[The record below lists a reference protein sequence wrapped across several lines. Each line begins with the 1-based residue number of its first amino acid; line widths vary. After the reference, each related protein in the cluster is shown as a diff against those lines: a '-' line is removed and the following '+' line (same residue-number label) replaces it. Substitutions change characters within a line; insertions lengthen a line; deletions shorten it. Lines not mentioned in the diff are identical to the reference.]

1 MDFGYMMGISPREP
15 ISRVAS
21 LARLAE
27 GCGFSVAWVA
37 DSQLIVKDPYVAM
50 TLAAGATS
58 TLKLGPGVANPV
70 TRHFTTLANTMTSLN
85 EVSGG
90 RAVLGIGSGDSAVFP
105 LGLQPASISQLRRDI
120 TSIRALCRGEKIEV
134 DGRTVRMITAGS
146 EIPIFLAASQPRM
159 LRLAG
164 EVADGVIL
172 MGAADPAVTSWQLDH
187 VAQGAASAG
196 RSLADVFVDLW
207 FALSISDDESKA
219 RHDVRAWAT
228 SQARWFA
235 RWKELPGPL
244 ADFKNEFEA
253 AYAAYQFSEHLSTR
267 AEHAAVIS
275 DELVDIIAVSGSTRR
290 CLERIRPFV
299 DMKVDRVTIALLPG
313 GREARLSQFGRELIT
328 PLRGGGVSR

>member
-15 ISRVAS
+15 IERMAS
-21 LARLAE
+21 LAALAE
-27 GCGFSVAWVA
+27 ASGFSIAWVA
-37 DSQLIVKDPYVAM
+37 DSQLIVKDPYIAM
-50 TLAAGATS
+50 TLAARATS

-105 LGLQPASISQLRRDI
+105 LGLAPASIAQLRRDI
-120 TSIRALCRGEKIEV
+120 ESIRSLCQGEKIEV
-134 DGRTVRMITAGS
+134 EGRTVQMITAS
-146 EIPIFLAASQPRM
+146 STVPIFLAASQPRM

-164 EVADGVIL
+164 ELADGVIL
-172 MGAADPAVTSWQLDH
+172 MGAADPSVTAWQLDH

-196 RSLADVFVDLW
+196 RHLADVFVDLW
-207 FALSISDDESKA
+207 FALSISDDEKKA

-235 RWKELPGPL
+235 KWKELPGPL
-244 ADFKNEFEA
+244 GDFKSEFDA

-267 AEHAAVIS
+267 AEHAEVIS
-275 DELVDIIAVSGSTRR
+275 DELVDIIAVSGSARQ
-290 CLERIRPFV
+290 CLERLRPFGA
-299 DMKVDRVTIALLPG
+299 MKIDRLTFALLPG
-313 GREARLSQFGRELIT
+313 GREARLEQFGKELIA
-328 PLRGGGVSR
+328 PLHAVV

>member
-15 ISRVAS
+15 IERVAS
-21 LARLAE
+21 LATLAE
-27 GCGFSVAWVA
+27 ASGFSIAWVA
-37 DSQLIVKDPYVAM
+37 DSQLIVKDPYIAM

-105 LGLQPASISQLRRDI
+105 LGLPPASISQLRRDI
-120 TSIRALCRGEKIEV
+120 TSIRSLCQGERIEV
-134 DGRTVRMITAGS
+134 EGRTVQMITATS
-146 EIPIFLAASQPRM
+146 AVPIFLAASQPRM

-172 MGAADPAVTSWQLDH
+172 MGAADPAVTAWQLDH

-196 RSLADVFVDLW
+196 RELADVFVDLW
-207 FALSISDDESKA
+207 FAVSVSDDERKA
-219 RHDVRAWAT
+219 RRDVRAWAT

-235 RWKELPGPL
+235 KWKELPGPL
-244 ADFKNEFEA
+244 GGFKSEFEA

-267 AEHAAVIS
+267 AEHAEVIS
-275 DELVDIIAVSGSTRR
+275 DELVDIIAVSGSARR
-290 CLERIRPFV
+290 CLERLRPFGA
-299 DMKVDRVTIALLPG
+299 MKIDRLTFALLPG
-313 GREARLSQFGRELIT
+313 GREARLEQFGKELIT
-328 PLRGGGVSR
+328 PLHAVA